1 MNIALAMVFQTWLLQ
16 SEPNIYQEKIDRVA
30 QINGHSVDFGFSRA
44 QRKKQQQPEY
54 YCSSY
59 TMTDWIIIVDNLNQ
73 SCVNRKIS
81 LFAHTKVKIATAGEK
96 ALDWVLILTR
106 ILNGGIEMLWWIR
119 DIFIADSQN
128 IRCANFICTRHGC
141 DHVLHPFSHFWHTL
155 LPQIIRQTLAV
166 VLRLKQPPNRSKSWK
181 PENDRGKQWFSTSP
195 KKKSHPRKATF
206 DRFGDLCAS
215 CNEKHQ
221 RG

>member
-30 QINGHSVDFGFSRA
+30 QINGHSVDFGFSREKK
-44 QRKKQQQPEY
+44 KKQQQPEY

-106 ILNGGIEMLWWIR
+106 ILNGGIEML
-119 DIFIADSQN
+119 
-128 IRCANFICTRHGC
+128 
-141 DHVLHPFSHFWHTL
+141 
-155 LPQIIRQTLAV
+155 
-166 VLRLKQPPNRSKSWK
+166 
-181 PENDRGKQWFSTSP
+181 
-195 KKKSHPRKATF
+195 
-206 DRFGDLCAS
+206 
-215 CNEKHQ
+215 
-221 RG
+221 